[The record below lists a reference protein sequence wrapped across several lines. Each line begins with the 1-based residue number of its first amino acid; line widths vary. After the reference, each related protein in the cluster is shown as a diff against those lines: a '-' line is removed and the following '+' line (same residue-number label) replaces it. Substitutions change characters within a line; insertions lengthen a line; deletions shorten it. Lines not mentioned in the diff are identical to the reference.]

1 MENDKEKLESTF
13 GPKMRWKIDQDKCT
27 TCCECIDA
35 CKRSLLYLDRGVI
48 TIKYE
53 FNCNQCGDCAAVC
66 GAHAIAL
73 T

>member
-13 GPKMRWKIDQDKCT
+13 GPKMRWTINQDKCT

-35 CKRSLLYLDRGVI
+35 CLLGLLF
-48 TIKYE
+48 IKDNYILIKNE
-53 FNCNQCGDCAAVC
+53 HLCTQCGRCANVCAAR
-66 GAHAIAL
+66 AIVL